1 MSQMHTMDVANNA
14 TQVLDGLAE
23 IIARKVASQLVQE
36 IRKLYEAE
44 FMTEPSSSAA
54 LRSAPARAHGSLWS
68 IPELAA
74 DSGVQKG
81 TWYKWITQRKI
92 QAVRLGRTVRVR
104 DEDYRKLIQKSL
116 RPQINISSRSLD

>member
-1 MSQMHTMDVANNA
+1 MSQMHTMDVANHA
-14 TQVLDGLAE
+14 AQILDGLAE
-23 IIARKVASQLVQE
+23 IIARKVAGQLVQE
-36 IRKLYEAE
+36 IRKHYGAE
-44 FMTEPSSSAA
+44 LVAEPCSSAA
-54 LRSAPARAHGSLWS
+54 IRSVPAKAHGSLWS

-116 RPQINISSRSLD
+116 RPEINISSRSPE